1 VNELLSRIIEA
12 HGGFER
18 WKGFNRL
25 QATIVFDGTLWGMK
39 NLAQDQDPREATIW
53 LHQQRCTL
61 VPFGDPDWYSD
72 FTPGRVVIFGRDG
85 TIVADRDDPRASFAG
100 HDKKTPWDPLDLAY
114 VEGYALW
121 TYLTTPFLLA
131 MEGVEVSE
139 VEPRTEAGE
148 TWRVLR
154 ANFPE
159 TIATHSAVQDFFF
172 GADLRLRRHDYRIDV
187 AGGFEAAHLVHDYVE
202 ADGILL
208 PTRRRV
214 YLRGPDSRAAP
225 YPLLV
230 SIDIRNIRFS

>member
-12 HGGFER
+12 HGGFDR
-18 WKGFNRL
+18 WKGFSRL

-39 NLAQDQDPREATIW
+39 NLAQDQDPREGTVW
-53 LHQQRCTL
+53 LHEQRCKL

-72 FTPGRVVIFGRDG
+72 FTPGRVVIFGRDD
-85 TIVADRDDPRASFAG
+85 TIIADRDNPRASFAG
-100 HDKKTPWDPLDLAY
+100 HDRKTPWDPLDLAY

-121 TYLTTPFLLA
+121 TYLNTPFLLA

-139 VEPRTEAGE
+139 VESRSEAGE

-154 ANFPE
+154 ARFPE

-172 GADLRLRRHDYRIDV
+172 GEDLRLRRHDYTMDV
-187 AGGFEAAHLVHDYVE
+187 AGGFEAAQLVHDYVE

-214 YLRGPDSRAAP
+214 YLRGPDSRPAP

-230 SIDIRNIRFS
+230 SIDIRDLRFS